1 MAGTVDRDHAHPQS
15 RPHGTMKAQALS
27 AKFTV
32 FLLDPL
38 TSTALQASRSALPQ
52 RADSDSSHKGISMLP
67 SGRLRNAILAVF
79 MISGATAL
87 AYEVVWVRQM
97 TLIMGVS
104 VYAVSAVL
112 SAFMAGLSLGSFA
125 FGRLADRM
133 RRPLVLYACL
143 EAGLALCA
151 VAFPWIL
158 DHLTLPLFL
167 AAAKVFPTGSLQI
180 QIARFSI
187 AVASIILPS
196 ILIGGTFPV
205 VARSYRAKAARV
217 GRDLSVLYALNTIG
231 AVLGILFVGFV
242 ALASVGMKTT
252 LYSTAI
258 VNLLLAAISLVIS
271 RAEAVQVTPSPAP
284 AQSQGGAH
292 RFTRTAW
299 ICLAVAFLSGFVSL
313 ACEVMW
319 NRVLVFYLHNSTY
332 AFSAML
338 STYLVGIA
346 LGSAI
351 LSRFV
356 DRLSNLPRLLGILVI
371 LLAFSV
377 LLSVGAVRSL
387 PEVMEFALGV
397 AGLNSWADSL
407 VYLYLQTAFV
417 MLLPTLLLG
426 AIFPLTI
433 RMYLVDAGRFGK
445 EVGFVTS
452 INTLG
457 AVLGSFCAGFILI
470 PTIGLRNAFLLMVT
484 ISLLTGLL
492 VWRGFGVWPRKRQLI
507 LSLAGLAT
515 LVLAWVMVP
524 TRLFYSNYA
533 RHVGEILYYEEES
546 TDTVMVT
553 QYMGKLSS
561 RMLVFSDGRG
571 TAGIPTVVE
580 DRFYGHLPMLL
591 HDDPQDVLVICF
603 GVGNTMGAIS
613 RHDAAR
619 IDCAELSPGVVACAD
634 FFPTNRGVLQDPRV
648 SLSIEDGR
656 NYLLTTDQLY
666 DIIHLDPPELHSAGV
681 VSLYTREFYEL
692 CRSRLRPGGILS
704 HWINVTLLPE
714 EELRMLVRT
723 FQAVF
728 PHTTIWQGPNRY
740 SWNFIGWDRPLAI
753 DLGVFEEKMREQKV
767 QEDLEEIRLD
777 DPATFLSLFQ
787 MSEEG
792 VREYAGAGHLVVDD
806 HSRVDFTIP
815 KSIYSRYGLINVDQ
829 VNPAAF
835 AEVRGKHS
843 PSERGGR
850 LSMLLAGLR
859 RESIAPFVTNR
870 EAAEG
875 GTDFDQALEASIQR
889 IRYEHRQLILRHEPY
904 REILAAWGENE
915 VWAGRPEPVG
925 N

>member
-1 MAGTVDRDHAHPQS
+1 
-15 RPHGTMKAQALS
+15 
-27 AKFTV
+27 
-32 FLLDPL
+32 
-38 TSTALQASRSALPQ
+38 
-52 RADSDSSHKGISMLP
+52 MLP
-67 SGRLRNAILAVF
+67 TGRLRGAILAVF
-79 MISGATAL
+79 LVSGATAL
-87 AYEVVWVRQM
+87 AYEVIWVRQM

-112 SAFMAGLSLGSFA
+112 SAFMAGLSLGSFG
-125 FGRLADRM
+125 FGRLADRL

-151 VAFPWIL
+151 FAFPWVL
-158 DHLTLPLFL
+158 ENLTRPLFL
-167 AAAKVFPTGSLQI
+167 AAAEVFPTGSLQV
-180 QIARFSI
+180 QLARFAI
-187 AVASIILPS
+187 AVASILLPS

-205 VARSYRAKAARV
+205 VARSYRADGARV
-217 GRDLSVLYALNTIG
+217 GRDLSVLYALNTVG

-242 ALASVGMKTT
+242 ALAAVGMRAT
-252 LYSTAI
+252 LHGTAV
-258 VNLLLAAISLVIS
+258 VNLVLCAISLWIS
-271 RAEAVQVTPSPAP
+271 RSEELKTETVPSRRPAERGRLSHSA
-284 AQSQGGAH
+284 
-292 RFTRTAW
+292 R
-299 ICLAVAFLSGFVSL
+299 ICLAVAFISGFVSL
-313 ACEVMW
+313 ASEVMW

-346 LGSAI
+346 LGSAV

-356 DRLSNLPRLLGILVI
+356 DRARDLPRMLGAMMI
-371 LLAFSV
+371 LLALTV
-377 LLSVGAVRSL
+377 LFSVGAVRSL
-387 PEVMEFALGV
+387 PDLIGFGLG
-397 AGLNSWADSL
+397 AFGLDSWADSL

-433 RMYLVDAGRFGK
+433 RIYLVDAGRFGK
-445 EVGFVTS
+445 EVGVVTS
-452 INTLG
+452 VNTLG
-457 AVLGSFCAGFILI
+457 AVLGSFCSAFILI
-470 PTIGLRNAFLLMVT
+470 PVLGLRNAFLLMVT
-484 ISLLTGLL
+484 ISLLTGLF
-492 VWRGFGVWPRKRQLI
+492 VWSGFGTWTQRRRLGF
-507 LSLAGLAT
+507 SLAGVAT
-515 LVLAWVMVP
+515 LLLAWILVP
-524 TRLFYSNYA
+524 TQLFYSNYA

-553 QYMGKLSS
+553 QNRGKLST

-591 HDDPQDVLVICF
+591 HDDPREVLVICF

-613 RHDAAR
+613 QHAASR
-619 IDCAELSPGVVACAD
+619 IDCAELSPGVVACAE

-648 SLSIEDGR
+648 SLNIEDGR
-656 NYLLTTDQLY
+656 NYLLTTDRRY
-666 DIIHLDPPELHSAGV
+666 DVIHLDPPELHSAGV

-692 CRSRLRPGGILS
+692 CQRRLRPGGILS

-714 EELRMLVRT
+714 KELQMLVRT

-753 DLGVFEEKMREQKV
+753 DLQIFEQKMREERV
-767 QEDLEEIRLD
+767 LADLEEIRLD
-777 DPATFLSLFQ
+777 DAATFLSLFL

-792 VREYAGAGHLVVDD
+792 VRKYTGPGPLVSDD

-815 KSIYSRYGLINVDQ
+815 MSIYSRYGLINADQ

-835 AEVRGKHS
+835 TEARGKHS
-843 PSERGGR
+843 PTERGGR
-850 LSMLLAGLR
+850 LSMLLAGWR
-859 RESIAPFVTNR
+859 RESIAPFVQGR
-870 EAAEG
+870 PAVEKEPG
-875 GTDFDQALEASIQR
+875 FDQRLERSIERNRDGHRRLMLQR
-889 IRYEHRQLILRHEPY
+889 KSY
-904 REILAAWGENE
+904 REILTAWGEE
-915 VWAGRPEPVG
+915 KVLEGASHQAGPRL